1 VILDLVLVS
10 QVASVESLTAE
21 AASMWPIAQVL
32 LRILFTRIRKRNEKE
47 YKKLFE

>member
-32 LRILFTRIRKRNEKE
+32 LRILFARIRKGNEKE